1 MNNWLKVREEER
13 FLDLSDYGR
22 GLSLLLVKV
31 LKDTWVTAHQVT
43 FTFLL
48 IGLLAAFFFSRG
60 DYGTTL
66 LGALFLQVKNIL
78 DGVDG
83 SLARA
88 KDRPSRIGRF
98 LDTNADFLVNLC
110 VYFAIAYALFG
121 LTQNHTAFW
130 LGGGALLF
138 GMIQCST
145 FNYYYVTYRTITGG
159 DTTSRTDERGS
170 TFYKTRFKTA
180 VLFILQKIYLVL
192 YGWQDWLIGKV
203 IGSVECGMRGAEHRT
218 PNTEFRISKGF
229 LTMVT
234 FLGLG
239 TQILFLDLFALL
251 GRPELFFYFIL
262 GPCNLFWVGLILYRT
277 FSRRF
282 VVKG

>member
-159 DTTSRTDERGS
+159 DTTSRIDERGS

-192 YGWQDWLIGKV
+192 YGWQDWFIGKLDTV
-203 IGSVECGMRGAEHRT
+203 GASIKPAPT
-218 PNTEFRISKGF
+218 KGF
-229 LTMVT
+229 LTTVT